1 MNESLPH
8 HIKRTLVLGLPLVGS
23 HLAQMSLHV
32 TDTVML
38 GWYGVAELAAVV
50 LGASLFFSVFILGSG
65 FGIAVMGSIS
75 AALGRGDDTEMRRS
89 ARMALW
95 LSLLYGTLVYPLFF
109 ASAPLL
115 IALGQD
121 PNIAAIAQDYL
132 RIAGIGMIPALVV
145 MVLKSYLA
153 ANERTQI
160 VLWVTLGGVVFNALV
175 NYAFIFGN
183 WGAPELGVRGAAY
196 ASLLTQSLTALGL
209 ALYAGW
215 LPELRHVRLFQ
226 RFWRPD
232 WPAFATVF
240 RHGVPI
246 GLTGLAEGGLFQ
258 ASALMMGWIGTLELA
273 AHGIALEITA
283 MAFMVHLGLSNAATV
298 RVGRA
303 HGRRDQAAM
312 GRAAIAAI
320 ALSGLFAVIM
330 VAMFLIFAEP
340 LIALFL
346 ETENP
351 DAPRI
356 IAFGATLL
364 AVAALF
370 QVTDAMQALALG
382 LLRGMEDTNIPMW
395 IAAISYWLIG
405 MPASYILAFT
415 LGFGGPGIWFG
426 LVVGLTVAGIALML
440 RFWRLH
446 GALGADASTQA

>member
-1 MNESLPH
+1 MTESLPH
-8 HIKRTLVLGLPLVGS
+8 HLKRTLILGLPLVGS

-121 PNIAAIAQDYL
+121 PEIASLAQDYL
-132 RIAGIGMIPALVV
+132 RIAGIGMIPALLV

-240 RHGVPI
+240 KHGVPI

-303 HGRRDQAAM
+303 HGRLDQAAM

-320 ALSGLFAVIM
+320 TLSGLFAVIM

-346 ETENP
+346 ETDNP

-446 GALGADASTQA
+446 GALGASTQA